1 MTYRE
6 RSEEKR
12 LLFRNEIQAIP
23 ESKQVYIDECGVR
36 REHMREYAYAPRGE
50 SVDAVISG
58 RNRKAANV
66 IGALC
71 EGRHMG
77 IEVYEHATA
86 SAFFE
91 EWFARLLPMLPRACA
106 VIMDNASF
114 HRKGALEKIIG
125 KSRRKI
131 RLMFL
136 PPYSPDL
143 NPIEKSWANLK
154 RHLRSRSQAFD
165 GLHSAIKLF
174 FEGA

>member
-1 MTYRE
+1 MPEGQAFGAQASQDRSGAAAQGRARQSGRVQLGAGREVRLHRGGHPQGPQEARRDAKKKRVAYRE

-12 LLFRNEIQAIP
+12 LSFRNEIQAIP

-71 EGRHMG
+71 EGRHIG

-91 EWFARLLPMLPRACA
+91 EWFARCCPCCRGRA
-106 VIMDNASF
+106 
-114 HRKGALEKIIG
+114 R
-125 KSRRKI
+125 
-131 RLMFL
+131 
-136 PPYSPDL
+136 
-143 NPIEKSWANLK
+143 
-154 RHLRSRSQAFD
+154 
-165 GLHSAIKLF
+165 
-174 FEGA
+174 

>member
-1 MTYRE
+1 
-6 RSEEKR
+6 
-12 LLFRNEIQAIP
+12 
-23 ESKQVYIDECGVR
+23 
-36 REHMREYAYAPRGE
+36 
-50 SVDAVISG
+50 
-58 RNRKAANV
+58 
-66 IGALC
+66 
-71 EGRHMG
+71 
-77 IEVYEHATA
+77 
-86 SAFFE
+86 
-91 EWFARLLPMLPRACA
+91 MLPRACA

-125 KSRRKI
+125 KSRRRI

-154 RHLRSRSQAFD
+154 RRLRNSGQAFY